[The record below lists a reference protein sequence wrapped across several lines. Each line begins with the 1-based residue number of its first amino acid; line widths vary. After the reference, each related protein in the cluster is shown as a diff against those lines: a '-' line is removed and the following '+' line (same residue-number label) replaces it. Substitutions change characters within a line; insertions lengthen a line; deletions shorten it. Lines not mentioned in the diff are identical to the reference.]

1 MTPSNSP
8 STLNPSS
15 ASQIRGL
22 FLFLTLDIFLFLIT
36 YMHVQVHRY
45 TICRCSWSPEE
56 DVGSLDA
63 IATGGCEIPN
73 VGAELIK
80 SKCF

>member
-1 MTPSNSP
+1 M
-8 STLNPSS
+8 
-15 ASQIRGL
+15 
-22 FLFLTLDIFLFLIT
+22 

-63 IATGGCEIPN
+63 IATGGCETPN
-73 VGAELIK
+73 VGAELGSSTK
-80 SKCF
+80 AASAFNH

>member
-1 MTPSNSP
+1 MY
-8 STLNPSS
+8 
-15 ASQIRGL
+15 I
-22 FLFLTLDIFLFLIT
+22 
-36 YMHVQVHRY
+36 HVQVHRY